1 MQQTAVLFLSF
12 PPPPIINGLSVPPP
26 FLSPSFESPSFAT
39 LAIFLPLFL
48 QFPKALLFLPLSP
61 RLGFGCSF
69 AVSFTFPSPPR
80 RSLCLSSPAS
90 SIPFY
95 VPSAA
100 ATPIS
105 SSGGGGGAKHCPQGR
120 GGRRTTRKEAMIYYR
135 FSLFQSRGGGERLHG
150 REEEEERTEARLF
163 SFLPPKEGEEGGG
176 ESVIAAVLP
185 PFPPS
190 LAFLASLLPWLL
202 VVGVFGFVGRW
213 CALLPPSFTLPP
225 TTYRPYRRGARW
237 ALWGPGN
244 SCRNYCEAASLR
256 RSLRR
261 GD

>member
-12 PPPPIINGLSVPPP
+12 PPPIINGLSVPPP

-80 RSLCLSSPAS
+80 HSLCLSSPAS

-105 SSGGGGGAKHCPQGR
+105 SRGGGGGGGGGGAKHCPQGR
-120 GGRRTTRKEAMIYYR
+120 GGGRRTTRKEAMIYYR
-135 FSLFQSRGGGERLHG
+135 FSLFQSRGGERLHG

-163 SFLPPKEGEEGGG
+163 SFLPLRKAKKEEE
-176 ESVIAAVLP
+176 
-185 PFPPS
+185 S
-190 LAFLASLLPWLL
+190 L
-202 VVGVFGFVGRW
+202 
-213 CALLPPSFTLPP
+213 
-225 TTYRPYRRGARW
+225 
-237 ALWGPGN
+237 
-244 SCRNYCEAASLR
+244 
-256 RSLRR
+256 
-261 GD
+261 